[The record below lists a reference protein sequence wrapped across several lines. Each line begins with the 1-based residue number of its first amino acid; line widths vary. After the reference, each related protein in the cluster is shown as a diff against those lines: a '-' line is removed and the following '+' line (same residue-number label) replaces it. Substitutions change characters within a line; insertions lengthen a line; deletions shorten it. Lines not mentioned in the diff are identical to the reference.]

1 MQAQKLGEAGSG
13 TMAVLESMLLVGDVG
28 AVIKVGAVRSLSPSG
43 AVRSLS
49 PGHVVVCDRV
59 SWQSM
64 SESVEADSPCSSQL
78 SAWV

>member
-1 MQAQKLGEAGSG
+1 MQAQKPGEAGSG
-13 TMAVLESMLLVGDVG
+13 TMRVLESMLLVGDVG
-28 AVIKVGAVRSLSPSG
+28 AVMKVGAVG
-43 AVRSLS
+43 SLS